1 MQLEF
6 QLPHKIINLY
16 VDLIDNPGVQAWY
29 RFFCNGYETQSEI
42 HNHLYVADIDFEQLN
57 KLYQQITDLLVQLK
71 HMGIVYQGVGTV
83 EFDTKNSDGV
93 HHWLNALHRFFTHNQ
108 QACNERKFDSNFDYS
123 VASTLLH
130 KLNAHVHIIEQYL
143 PRGPADMPV
152 STISEI
158 KLCHDRGLADIPVS
172 TTSEIKRWSADDRET
187 SRWLDLTDYGQYHSQ
202 QHYDVVLSHEILGK
216 TILQSYLDLDN
227 PNDWDTSGHYVS
239 AGGIQICIDSTRQT
253 IYQSQSFQNWLT
265 KYGVDPAVV
274 NCDYPLGNIQNK
286 NSAEWHE
293 LVESFN
299 TTPDAKIKVTYHL

>member
-1 MQLEF
+1 MQLKF

-29 RFFCNGYETQSEI
+29 KFFGNGYEARPVFHE
-42 HNHLYVADIDFEQLN
+42 HLYVADANFERLN
-57 KLYQQITDLLVQLK
+57 QLYQQITDLLTQLK
-71 HMGIVYQGVGTV
+71 HMGIVYQGLAAV
-83 EFDTKNSDGV
+83 EFDTKNSDNI

-108 QACNERKFDSNFDYS
+108 QACNLREFDNDFDYS

-130 KLNAHVHIIEQYL
+130 ELNAHIHAIDLYVPQ
-143 PRGPADMPV
+143 GP
-152 STISEI
+152 
-158 KLCHDRGLADIPVS
+158 ADIPVS
-172 TTSEIKRWSADDRET
+172 SIPEIRHWHAYDRGC
-187 SRWLDLTDYGQYHSQ
+187 LDLTDYGQYHSQ
-202 QHYDVVLSHEILGK
+202 QHYDIILSHEILGK

-227 PNDWDTSGHYVS
+227 PNDWDTSGHYTS

-274 NCDYPLGNIQNK
+274 KYDYPLGNIRNK

-293 LVESFN
+293 LVEFFN
-299 TTPDAKIKVTYHL
+299 TTIGPSPGAAPDPKIKVTYL